1 MSAMKQLDDVPEKNH
16 PLHLL
21 DLPLDILKDIVKQ
34 VSLMSDRTRLLIF
47 CSESRLCPRSS
58 IRMI

>member
-1 MSAMKQLDDVPEKNH
+1 MSTMKQLDDVPEKSH

-34 VSLMSDRTRLLIF
+34 VSLMNDRTRLLMS